1 MRLPRLAALPTA
13 ALLALACSDAP
24 VTGPDTWV
32 PADPLA
38 SHSGSLPGVDGTG
51 SIGSGAPTPGADRQD
66 FELDVAWDLT
76 GRVFF
81 RDWSVTRG
89 DGTVA
94 TVTVDAT
101 DSGTWLSAYRDG
113 SSACADPDRGVEV
126 DGVGRLDLGDLVRF
140 TIVVCDDGAADS
152 GADLFRLLVPDFSY
166 ERGGLL
172 AAGDVAKSSGPA
184 PSGSIGI
191 GGQGAIGTGSATA
204 GSDWQEFTF
213 ETSPSSVGTIMYAD
227 WSVMRNGLPGR
238 LVADPASDPPTGL
251 SSYHQISST
260 CVRFGG
266 TGRIDTGELLPF
278 YVDACDNGD
287 PGTGFDSFM
296 IMLPDRGGIGVPYT
310 RSGTLSSGDID
321 MAGGAPATGD
331 LDVSTAT
338 TGSSLDPDGY
348 TVTVDGTTSQV
359 IPTNGSVTFTD
370 LSAGDHTVELS
381 GVAGNCT
388 VSGGSSRTATVPSG
402 GTASTTFSVSCASLA
417 GSLTV
422 TTSTT
427 GSSLDPD
434 GYMVTVDGTDGRP
447 IPTNG
452 SLTFTDL
459 SAGDHTVELSGV
471 ADNCTVSGGSSR
483 TATVP
488 SGGTASVSFSVSCTA
503 PPATRLV
510 FTVQPSDA
518 EPGGRIEPAV
528 RVTALDAQ
536 GNRATGFSGLV
547 TVAIGR
553 NDSGLLTKGRLSGTT
568 TVRAVDGVATFSD
581 LSIDREGTYTLLVTS
596 TGLTGAESQS
606 FRIERSGTVCLL
618 GICIP

>member
-13 ALLALACSDAP
+13 ALLALACSDGT
-24 VTGPDTWV
+24 VTGPDNRV

-66 FELDVAWDLT
+66 FEVDVAWDLT

-113 SSACADPDRGVEV
+113 SSACASPDRGLEI
-126 DGVGRLDLGDLVRF
+126 DGVARLDIGTLVRF
-140 TIVVCDDGAADS
+140 TVVVCDEGAANS
-152 GADLFRLLVPDFSY
+152 GADLFRITVPDFSY

-172 AAGDVAKSSGPA
+172 AAGDVAKSSGTA

-191 GGQGAIGTGSATA
+191 TGLGAIGTGSATA
-204 GSDWQEFTF
+204 GSDRQEFTF
-213 ETSPSSVGTIMYAD
+213 ETSPSTVGTITYSD

-251 SSYHQISST
+251 SSYHQLSSS

-266 TGRIDTGELLPF
+266 TGRVDTGELLPF
-278 YVDACDNGD
+278 YVDACDNGS

-296 IMLPDRGGIGVPYT
+296 IMLPDRGGVGVPYT
-310 RSGTLSSGDID
+310 RSGTLASGEID
-321 MAGGAPATGD
+321 MTGGAPATGD
-331 LDVSTAT
+331 LDVATAT

-348 TVTVDGTTSQV
+348 TVTVDGTTSQS
-359 IPTNGSVTFTD
+359 IPTNGSVTFAD
-370 LSAGDHTVELS
+370 LSAGDHFVELS
-381 GVAGNCT
+381 GVA
-388 VSGGSSRTATVPSG
+388 A
-402 GTASTTFSVSCASLA
+402 
-417 GSLTV
+417 
-422 TTSTT
+422 
-427 GSSLDPD
+427 
-434 GYMVTVDGTDGRP
+434 
-447 IPTNG
+447 
-452 SLTFTDL
+452 
-459 SAGDHTVELSGV
+459 
-471 ADNCTVSGGSSR
+471 NCTVSGGSSR

-488 SGGTASVSFSVSCTA
+488 SGGTASVNFSVSCTA

-510 FTVQPSDA
+510 FSVQPSDA
-518 EPGGRIEPAV
+518 EPGARIEPAV

-547 TVAIGR
+547 TIAIGR
-553 NDSGLLTKGRLSGTT
+553 NDSGLLFKGSLSGTT

-596 TGLTGAESQS
+596 SGLTGAESES